1 MSAKENS
8 TEYPRFFRAWHW
20 LNAIVIIGLL
30 ITVLLRKTFLSYRDN
45 AAIIQNKLAASSVTV
60 NPELAQG
67 VAKAIRDKMWE
78 WHVIFGIA
86 LAILLVGRLALFL
99 AGQNAKAALGRF
111 SQGHLRVMKSLYAF
125 FYAVTSLMVITGLI
139 QVFKKDLGISKEF
152 SKLIKESH
160 EFAMWGVLGFVLLH
174 IVGVILAEFK
184 ESSKGIISRMIS
196 GNHH

>member
-1 MSAKENS
+1 M
-8 TEYPRFFRAWHW
+8 
-20 LNAIVIIGLL
+20 
-30 ITVLLRKTFLSYRDN
+30 
-45 AAIIQNKLAASSVTV
+45 VT
-60 NPELAQG
+60 PELAQG

-78 WHVIFGIA
+78 WHIIFGIA

-99 AGQNAKAALGRF
+99 TANNAKPALGRF

-125 FYAVTSLMVITGLI
+125 FYAVASLLVITGLI
-139 QVFKKDLGISKEF
+139 QVFKKELGIGKEF
-152 SKLIKESH
+152 FLLIKESH

-184 ESSKGIISRMIS
+184 GPSEGIISRMIS